1 MMETRYRLATV
12 DLARPLPTIT
22 LDADESGLGLT
33 LRLDERPIGF
43 VLRELPRGTTLAPGA
58 VGRLLGRAE
67 RAALIEERIRRELL
81 APVVADGPQARGRD
95 QATVSDATPSPVIPS
110 VTAVVC
116 THDRPVLAARCLAS
130 LVALRDRGAANL
142 PTLEILVVDNAPSD
156 ARTRETVAGFPCV
169 RYVCE
174 PAVGLDFARN
184 RGLDEARGDFVA
196 YFDDDVTVD
205 PGWLEG
211 FVEAWS
217 EYPDAGA
224 VTGPVLPL
232 ELVTRAQV
240 EFERLGGF
248 GHRFRKIRFGST
260 LEGNDVYPCGPGIF
274 GAGCNMAFRRDVL
287 RSLGGFDEALDTG
300 ARLPGG
306 GDLDVFY
313 RLVRAGHVIVTE
325 PRCLVL
331 HQHRREYA
339 RLRYQLWT
347 WGLGLMAFV
356 AKSYRAEP
364 AQRPKFRRLIRWW
377 IVRALT
383 MLVRRARGG
392 PAPPADLVLAEL
404 AGGAVGLCGEYGRS
418 RRRVDR
424 MRRALSPTPASPD
437 AGVR

>member
-1 MMETRYRLATV
+1 MRETRYRLATV

-33 LRLDERPIGF
+33 VRLDERPIGF
-43 VLRELPRGTTLAPGA
+43 LLRELPRGATLEPDAL
-58 VGRLLGRAE
+58 GRLLGRAE
-67 RAALIEERIRRELL
+67 RAAVIAERIRRELL
-81 APVVADGPQARGRD
+81 SSRVVGAGQLAPVGERADAAAPRAP
-95 QATVSDATPSPVIPS
+95 AVPS

-116 THDRPVLAARCLAS
+116 THDRADLLARCLAS
-130 LVALRDRGAANL
+130 LVALGARGAADA
-142 PTLEILVVDNAPSD
+142 PPLEILVVDNAPSD
-156 ARTRETVAGFPCV
+156 DRTHEIVLRFPTV
-169 RYVCE
+169 RYVRE
-174 PAVGLDFARN
+174 PTVGLDVARN
-184 RGLDEARGDFVA
+184 RGLNEACGDFVA

-205 PGWLEG
+205 PAWLEG

-217 EYPDAGA
+217 EHPDTAA

-248 GHRFRKIRFGST
+248 GHRFQKIRFGST
-260 LEGNDVYPCGPGIF
+260 LAGNDLYPCGPGIF

-306 GDLDVFY
+306 GDLDIFY

-325 PRCLVL
+325 PRCLVQ
-331 HQHRREYA
+331 HEHRREYA
-339 RLRYQLWT
+339 RLRRQLWT

-364 AQRPKFRRLIRWW
+364 LQRPKFRRLIRWW

-383 MLVRRARGG
+383 MLARRARGG
-392 PAPPADLVLAEL
+392 DAPPADLVLAEL
-404 AGGAVGLCGEYGRS
+404 AGGVVGLCGEYGRS

-424 MRRALSPTPASPD
+424 MRRTLSPGNVRPTPDS
-437 AGVR
+437 